1 MLCDVL
7 QKNPSLLHID
17 LSYKASPRV
26 DGGVVQTIA
35 QFCRHLR
42 VLKLADCQLK
52 NPDDLLALCGRKVVA
67 CLPVDGEAV
76 RGGDREFLQL
86 SPIIESSPSREGEL
100 VSNNTRISLAG
111 KQTTRSLV
119 MKANVSA
126 GSESVLSSS
135 SAESGWE
142 AEAEAQAAFYGANME
157 ASAAQT
163 AHKSSAHNNSD
174 VGEERGEAVGSS
186 DVQVVPSTQEEQDN
200 AKSNLHQE
208 QGAGVE
214 RYREEG
220 ARGEDSLD
228 EETSEEEEEEE
239 EEEEL
244 YDTPL
249 LPLVTEDCS
258 DHFGCMFLETL
269 WLDYVTLDDCVAA
282 ELLRNLVHLQ
292 DVSLAD
298 TNIGNPWRL
307 LDVEKLPHLRRLYRL
322 DIRSTA
328 LSDMA
333 LTVIPKFHPD
343 LQKLSISSTMLSPT
357 TYASIGRLT
366 GVAELELIGGQF
378 YLNPPETVFSLG
390 ITPALQGIGKHLCS
404 LNLTYIAHL
413 EFAVIPNNC
422 PKLEH
427 LDLSHARVV
436 VCQPAPALGAHCPRL
451 THLNLSH
458 CHINIREGGD
468 PKEHSPT
475 LEDEAVQRM
484 VGQALELEELS
495 LSGLHVSDTTIQAMF
510 PHALHP
516 LALLN
521 MSQCKLTSIAGIEH
535 IWACCPYL
543 DSLDLS
549 SCREIKQA
557 HFKCFQHKCF
567 QERPRLKTEG
577 KLCWR

>member
-1 MLCDVL
+1 M
-7 QKNPSLLHID
+7 
-17 LSYKASPRV
+17 
-26 DGGVVQTIA
+26 VQTIA
-35 QFCRHLR
+35 QSCRHLR

-52 NPDDLLALCGRKVVA
+52 NPEDLLALCGRKVVA

-76 RGGDREFLQL
+76 RGGEREFLQL
-86 SPIIESSPSREGEL
+86 SPITESSPSREGEL
-100 VSNNTRISLAG
+100 VSNNTRISLPG
-111 KQTTRSLV
+111 NQTTRSLV
-119 MKANVSA
+119 RKANVSA
-126 GSESVLSSS
+126 GVECVLSSS

-163 AHKSSAHNNSD
+163 AHKSSAQNNSD
-174 VGEERGEAVGSS
+174 VGEERGEAVGGYGVQVVPCVQVVPG
-186 DVQVVPSTQEEQDN
+186 VQVVPSTQEEQDN

-208 QGAGVE
+208 RGVGVE
-214 RYREEG
+214 RDSEEG

-239 EEEEL
+239 EEEL
-244 YDTPL
+244 DDSPL

-269 WLDYVTLDDCVAA
+269 WLDYVTLDDRVAA
-282 ELLRNLVHLQ
+282 ELLRNLIHLQ

-298 TNIGNPWRL
+298 TNICNPWRL
-307 LDVEKLPHLRRLYRL
+307 LDVEQLPHLRHLYRL

-333 LTVIPKFHPD
+333 LAVIPKFHPD

-357 TYASIGRLT
+357 TYASIRRLT

-390 ITPALQGIGKHLCS
+390 IKPALQGIGKHLCS

-427 LDLSHARVV
+427 LDLSYARMV
-436 VCQPAPALGAHCPRL
+436 VCQPAPALGTHCPRL
-451 THLNLSH
+451 AHLNLSH
-458 CHINIREGGD
+458 CHINVREDGD
-468 PKEHSPT
+468 PKERSPT

-495 LSGLHVSDTTIQAMF
+495 LSGLHVSDATVHAMF

-535 IWACCPYL
+535 VWACCPYL

-549 SCREIKQA
+549 SCREIALADFQR
-557 HFKCFQHKCF
+557 FQHKCF